1 MKRLLIGSLVT
12 ALLTLSAPTMADERR
27 SVGWQ
32 NPGGQ
37 GLAVPPG
44 HQKHLLPAHYRGD
57 SRDRYDHRRGHD
69 RHHKWKHG
77 HRKHHGGYRKR
88 DDRREWHGHRDR
100 HDRYDRHRYGYK
112 HPGGH
117 YRIRLGYGDN
127 LPPEAR
133 IGRIIHDTHVLI
145 ESNRR

>member
-12 ALLTLSAPTMADERR
+12 ALLALSTPTMADDRR

-32 NPGGQ
+32 NPHER

-44 HQKHLLPAHYRGD
+44 HQKYLLPAHYRGGHQ
-57 SRDRYDHRRGHD
+57 DRYDHRRGHD

-77 HRKHHGGYRKR
+77 HRKHHGGYHKR

-100 HDRYDRHRYGYK
+100 HDR
-112 HPGGH
+112 
-117 YRIRLGYGDN
+117 
-127 LPPEAR
+127 
-133 IGRIIHDTHVLI
+133 
-145 ESNRR
+145 